1 MKARPTFYVP
11 DALPDIPALTARYE
25 RLILMVKIL
34 LITGDY
40 SGVLK
45 TSLDLRRAAKALIK
59 GKVRA
64 AATERKLQMLLCP
77 KWRARVIEDLG
88 GMRKLALWTAAMKR
102 AVVCA
107 REYKH
112 RWEPESKR
120 ESGYIPPHIIAAR
133 AAQDL
138 QMAKDRA
145 HAKLCAK
152 ACVNP
157 GIFKDPFRVDFDGY
171 FRLPPVPRAPGMAG
185 QTMPAREYVYD
196 ARPVTKMT
204 GIYAPAPVWP
214 AEFYAAERGDFSR
227 ETSGR
232 KRQAEF
238 LNLNSKQFDE
248 NRLRGSLPEPTFPH
262 RQNPVFAPP

>member
-1 MKARPTFYVP
+1 MKARLTFYVP

-45 TSLDLRRAAKALIK
+45 TSLDMQRAAKALIK

-102 AVVCA
+102 AVV
-107 REYKH
+107 REREDKD
-112 RWEPESKR
+112 RWKPEPKR

-133 AAQDL
+133 AAQDF

-152 ACVNP
+152 ACANP
-157 GIFKDPFRVDFDGY
+157 DIFKDPFRVDFDGY
-171 FRLPPVPRAPGMAG
+171 FRLPPVPRAPRAVG
-185 QTMPAREYVYD
+185 QSARGREYIYD
-196 ARPVTKMT
+196 ARPVTKLT
-204 GIYAPAPVWP
+204 GIYVPAAVWP
-214 AEFYAAERGDFSR
+214 AEFYAAERGAFSR
-227 ETSGR
+227 ETPAR
-232 KRQAEF
+232 KRRAELSI
-238 LNLNSKQFDE
+238 LNPKYFDT
-248 NRLRGSLPEPTFPH
+248 NRLRAPLPEAISMR
-262 RQNPVFAPP
+262 RQKPVFAPP